1 MRDTLFPLPSLVPS
15 PLCVSRPRAE
25 PRTSLPTLPPA
36 GNTSRRSFV
45 PLSRVTATARSGRPP
60 SRTRR
65 FSCAGVGDT
74 TDIVTKELYDFRDKG
89 DREIALKPE
98 GTAGA
103 VRAVME
109 HSLCPPG
116 TVLKLAYLTPIFRYE
131 RPQKGRLREAHQVGL
146 EILGSP
152 NPAADAEVIEVTSR
166 FYAALGL
173 TETVV
178 VLNSLGRDAC
188 RAAFR
193 ARVLDHMAAYLE
205 DQPEEARAKAHRN
218 PLRLLDTKDP
228 VGREA
233 LAGLPPITDF
243 LEPEERVHFERVQA
257 LLEEADIAYRLDP
270 GVVRGLDYYTGT
282 VFEVHSTA
290 LGAKS
295 ELCGG
300 GRYDGL
306 VKSLGGAD
314 TPAVGVGM
322 GVERALIVLEAAGL
336 LPETPRPDAFVIAA
350 GPEAEATARRLARE
364 LREAGLAVLADPN
377 ARSLKSQLGQADKA
391 KARLALIV
399 GSDEIARGVLQIRLL
414 DRSERLE
421 VPLANAPERVLE
433 LL

>member
-1 MRDTLFPLPSLVPS
+1 MRIQAPRGTEDVTPDLAPRWRHVEETFRSLAARYGYGEIRTPTF
-15 PLCVSRPRAE
+15 E
-25 PRTSLPTLPPA
+25 DTSL
-36 GNTSRRSFV
+36 FV
-45 PLSRVTATARSGRPP
+45 R
-60 SRTRR
+60 
-65 FSCAGVGDT
+65 GVGDT
-74 TDIVTKELYDFRDKG
+74 TDIVTKELYNFKDKG
-89 DREIALKPE
+89 DRDIALKPE

-116 TVLKLAYLTPIFRYE
+116 TVLRLGYVTPIFRYE

-146 EILGSP
+146 ELLGSP
-152 NPAADAEVIEVTSR
+152 NPAADAEIIEVTSR

-193 ARVLDHMAAYLE
+193 AKVLDHMAAFLA
-205 DQPEEARAKAHRN
+205 DQTEEARAKAHRN

-228 VGREA
+228 AGREA
-233 LAGLPPITDF
+233 LAGLPPITDY
-243 LEPEERVHFERVQA
+243 LEPEERTHFECVQA
-257 LLEEADIAYRLDP
+257 LLDDAGIAYRLDP

-300 GRYDGL
+300 GRYDDL

-322 GVERALIVLEAAGL
+322 GIERALIVLEAAGL
-336 LPETPRPDAFVIAA
+336 LPDAPRPDAFVIAA
-350 GPEAEATARRLARE
+350 GPEAEEAARALARRLRT
-364 LREAGLAVLADPN
+364 AGLAVLTDPN

-391 KARLALIV
+391 KARLALIL
-399 GSDEIARGVLQIRLL
+399 GDDEIAREVVQIRRL
-414 DRSERLE
+414 DASERLE
-421 VPLANAPERVLE
+421 APLADAVERVRE
-433 LL
+433 LR

>member
-1 MRDTLFPLPSLVPS
+1 MRIQAPRGTEDVTPDLS
-15 PLCVSRPRAE
+15 PRWRHVEETFRGLAARYGYGEIRTPTFE
-25 PRTSLPTLPPA
+25 DTSL
-36 GNTSRRSFV
+36 FV
-45 PLSRVTATARSGRPP
+45 R
-60 SRTRR
+60 
-65 FSCAGVGDT
+65 GVGDT
-74 TDIVTKELYDFRDKG
+74 TDIVTKELYNFRDKG
-89 DREIALKPE
+89 DRDIALKPE

-116 TVLKLAYLTPIFRYE
+116 TVLRLCYVTPIFRYE

-173 TETVV
+173 TQTVV

-193 ARVLDHMAAYLE
+193 AKVLDHMAGYLA
-205 DQPEEARAKAHRN
+205 DQTEEQRAKAHRN

-228 VGREA
+228 AGREA
-233 LAGLPPITDF
+233 LDGLPPITDF
-243 LEPEERVHFERVQA
+243 LEPEERAHFERVQA
-257 LLEEADIAYRLDP
+257 LLTEAGIAFRLDP

-300 GRYDGL
+300 GRYDDL
-306 VKSLGGAD
+306 VKGLGGAP

-322 GVERALIVLEAAGL
+322 GIERALIVLEAAGL
-336 LPETPRPDAFVIAA
+336 LPEAPRSDAFVIAA
-350 GPEAEATARRLARE
+350 GPEAEGAARALARE
-364 LREAGLAVLADPN
+364 LRATGLTVLTDPN

-391 KARLALIV
+391 KARLALIL
-399 GSDEIARGVLQIRLL
+399 GADEIERGVVQIRRL
-414 DRSERLE
+414 DASERLD
-421 VPLANAPERVLE
+421 VPLAQAAEKIQE
-433 LL
+433 LM

>member
-1 MRDTLFPLPSLVPS
+1 MRIQAPRGTEDVTPDLAPRWRHVEETFRALAARYGYGEIRTPTFEDKALFV
-15 PLCVSRPRAE
+15 R
-25 PRTSLPTLPPA
+25 
-36 GNTSRRSFV
+36 
-45 PLSRVTATARSGRPP
+45 
-60 SRTRR
+60 
-65 FSCAGVGDT
+65 GVGDT
-74 TDIVTKELYDFRDKG
+74 TDIVTKELYDFRDKS

-103 VRAVME
+103 VRAVLE

-116 TVLKLAYLTPIFRYE
+116 TVLRLAYVTPIFRYE

-146 EILGSP
+146 ELIGS
-152 NPAADAEVIEVTSR
+152 AGATADAEIIEVTSR

-188 RAAFR
+188 RAAYR
-193 ARVLDHMAAYLE
+193 AKVMEHMTAYLA
-205 DQPEEARAKAHRN
+205 DQTEELRAKAQRN
-218 PLRLLDTKDP
+218 PLRLLDSKDP
-228 VGREA
+228 AARDA
-233 LAGLPPITDF
+233 LQGLPPITDF
-243 LEPEERVHFERVQA
+243 LEDDERFHFERVQA
-257 LLEEADIAYRLDP
+257 LLSDAGIAYRLDP

-306 VKSLGGAD
+306 VKELGGPE

-322 GVERALIVLEAAGL
+322 GIERVLIVLETMGR
-336 LPETPRPDAFVIAA
+336 LPQGPRPDAFVIPA
-350 GPEAEATARRLARE
+350 GPEAEGEARQLARE
-364 LREAGLAVLADPN
+364 LRTEGLSAVTDPN

-391 KARLALIV
+391 RARLALLL
-399 GSDEIARGVLQIRLL
+399 GPDEIEKGVVQVRLL
-414 DRSERLE
+414 DVSERLDVARGE
-421 VPLANAPERVLE
+421 IVAKVRE
-433 LL
+433 LLCEGQEKP

>member
-1 MRDTLFPLPSLVPS
+1 MRIQAPRGTEDVTPDFAPRWRHVEETFRALAARYGYGEIRTPTFEDKSLFV
-15 PLCVSRPRAE
+15 R
-25 PRTSLPTLPPA
+25 
-36 GNTSRRSFV
+36 
-45 PLSRVTATARSGRPP
+45 
-60 SRTRR
+60 
-65 FSCAGVGDT
+65 GVGDT

-103 VRAVME
+103 VRAVLE
-109 HSLCPPG
+109 HALCPPG
-116 TVLKLAYLTPIFRYE
+116 TVLRLGYVTPIFRYE

-146 EILGSP
+146 ELLGSP
-152 NPAADAEVIEVTSR
+152 SPEADAEVIEVTSR

-173 TETVV
+173 SETVV

-205 DQPEEARAKAHRN
+205 DQPEETRAKARRN

-228 VGREA
+228 AGREA

-243 LEPEERVHFERVQA
+243 LEPEERAHFERVQV
-257 LLEEADIAYRLDP
+257 LLGDAGIAFRLDP

-306 VKSLGGAD
+306 VRELGGAD

-336 LPETPRPDAFVIAA
+336 LPVAPRPDAFVIAA
-350 GPEAEATARRLARE
+350 GPEAEDAARALARE
-364 LREAGLAVLADPN
+364 LRTAGLAVLTDPN

-391 KARLALIV
+391 KARLALLL
-399 GSDEIARGVLQIRLL
+399 GGDEIGRGVVQVRRLDL
-414 DRSERLE
+414 SERLD
-421 VPLANAPERVLE
+421 VPREGVVGRVRE

>member
-1 MRDTLFPLPSLVPS
+1 MRLQAPRGTEDVTPDLSPRWRHVEETFRALAARYGYREIRTPTFEDKALFV
-15 PLCVSRPRAE
+15 R
-25 PRTSLPTLPPA
+25 
-36 GNTSRRSFV
+36 
-45 PLSRVTATARSGRPP
+45 
-60 SRTRR
+60 
-65 FSCAGVGDT
+65 GVGDT
-74 TDIVTKELYDFRDKG
+74 TDIVSKELYDFRDKG

-116 TVLKLAYLTPIFRYE
+116 TVLRLGYVTPIFRYE

-152 NPAADAEVIEVTSR
+152 SPAADAEVIEVTSR

-178 VLNSLGRDAC
+178 VLNSLGRDVC

-193 ARVLDHMAAYLE
+193 AKVLEHMAAYLA
-205 DQPEEARAKAHRN
+205 DQPEEARAKAERN

-228 VGREA
+228 AGREA

-243 LEPEERVHFERVQA
+243 LEPEEREHFERVQV
-257 LLEEADIAYRLDP
+257 LLDEAGIAFRLDP

-306 VKSLGGAD
+306 VRSLGGAD

-322 GVERALIVLEAAGL
+322 GIERALIVLEAAGL
-336 LPETPRPDAFVIAA
+336 LPDAPRPDLFVIAA
-350 GPEAEATARRLARE
+350 GAEAEPAARRLARE
-364 LREAGLAVLADPN
+364 LRAAGLTVLTDPN
-377 ARSLKSQLGQADKA
+377 GRSLKSQLGQADKA
-391 KARLALIV
+391 KARLALIL
-399 GSDEIARGVLQIRLL
+399 GSDEIARNVVQVRLL
-414 DRSERLE
+414 DTSERLE
-421 VPLANAPERVLE
+421 VPLSEAVARVREAL
-433 LL
+433 